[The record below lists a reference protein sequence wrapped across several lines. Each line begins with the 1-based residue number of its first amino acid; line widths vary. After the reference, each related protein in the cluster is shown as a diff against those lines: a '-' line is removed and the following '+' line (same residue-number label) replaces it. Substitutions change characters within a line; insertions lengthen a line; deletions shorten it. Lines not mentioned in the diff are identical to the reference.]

1 MASWERLH
9 RCLRN
14 YKHLFPASS
23 ISLLRFKWVYILTT
37 NRCFSS
43 NWPAVC
49 QMVPFADNVNHE
61 NVDSDF
67 DCVDKEGKSLG
78 LTPEAKEDQD
88 RADNC
93 EKHEFIESVRSDLL
107 KIEQDLRRKIEEA
120 GGEGMNEEDR

>member
-1 MASWERLH
+1 
-9 RCLRN
+9 
-14 YKHLFPASS
+14 
-23 ISLLRFKWVYILTT
+23 
-37 NRCFSS
+37 
-43 NWPAVC
+43 
-49 QMVPFADNVNHE
+49 MVPFADNVNHE